1 MNLMFKDSGVI
12 KTHKLYN
19 IKFLMISVFYLS
31 EVLIV
36 LVPVLMTIAFVTIA
50 ERKVMAAMQRRCGP
64 NAVGTWGVLQP

>member
-1 MNLMFKDSGVI
+1 
-12 KTHKLYN
+12 
-19 IKFLMISVFYLS
+19 MISVFYLS